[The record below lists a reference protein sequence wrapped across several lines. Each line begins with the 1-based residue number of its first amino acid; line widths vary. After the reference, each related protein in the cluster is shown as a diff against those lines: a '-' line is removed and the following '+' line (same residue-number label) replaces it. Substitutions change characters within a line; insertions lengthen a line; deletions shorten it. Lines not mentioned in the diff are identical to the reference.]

1 MYKIDWSKYLSTERE
16 RVSESKIGRKE
27 EGENFDM
34 RNEFESDFGRV
45 IFSSAARRMHDK
57 TQVFPLT
64 SGDYVHT
71 RLTHSLE
78 VMNIAV
84 SLGSSL
90 CRNDEFKKEYGIK
103 GAYELE
109 QKICAILKTAA
120 FVHDIG
126 NPPFGHYGEQTIQD
140 YFTSN
145 RWLAFLPEEMKEEY
159 GEYDFNHFDF
169 TEFDGNAEGFRIL
182 TRGQY
187 LGDLY
192 GLNLT
197 YATLGAYLKYPN
209 SDPKEKEGYIGKH
222 KHGIFK
228 TEKEIF
234 GKVVNACHMRNN
246 DGTIKRHPFSF
257 LVEAAD
263 TICYTVMDLEDG
275 ISLDKIDVDD
285 ICFYVNEYVEEHA
298 NHADFTSNMVCKGHF
313 CLEKLLRLKD
323 RNYKKK
329 RDVDFRVALINYF
342 VKLSVKN
349 FINNLESIDQGT
361 YNQELLNDDP
371 LKIAEALGEYA
382 KTYLFSDY
390 SIESA
395 ELTGFS
401 VITGLLNI
409 VLEKVLVK
417 DPKKD
422 VRIYHML
429 SESGLKLVHQENDL
443 YNPDIEEFELKVKDL
458 PLYYRLRLVVDWI
471 SGMTDKYA
479 VETYQKLSGIKL

>member
-16 RVSESKIGRKE
+16 RVSESKIGRKGE
-27 EGENFDM
+27 DENFDM

-71 RLTHSLE
+71 RLPHSLE

-90 CRNDEFKKEYGIK
+90 CRNDEFKKEYGIE

-126 NPPFGHYGEQTIQD
+126 NPPFGHYGEKTIQD

-145 RWLAFLPEEMKEEY
+145 RWLAFLPQEMEDEY

-209 SDPKEKEGYIGKH
+209 FDPKEKEGYIGKH

-234 GKVVNACHMRNN
+234 DKVVNACHMRNN

-285 ICFYVNEYVEEHA
+285 ICFYVNEYVGKHA
-298 NHADFTSNMVCKGHF
+298 NHADFTSNMVRNGHF

-323 RNYKKK
+323 RNYEKK

-429 SESGLKLVHQENDL
+429 SDSGLKLVHHECGL
-443 YNPDIEEFELKVKDL
+443 YDPKTGEFKLNIVEL

>member
-16 RVSESKIGRKE
+16 RVSESKIGRKGE
-27 EGENFDM
+27 DENFDM

-84 SLGSSL
+84 SLGSNL
-90 CRNDEFKKEYGIK
+90 CRNDEFKKEYGIE

-126 NPPFGHYGEQTIQD
+126 NPPFGHYGEKTIQD

-145 RWLAFLPEEMKEEY
+145 RWLAFLPQEMKDEY
-159 GEYDFNHFDF
+159 GESDFNHFDF

-187 LGDLY
+187 LGDIN

-197 YATLGAYLKYPN
+197 FASLGAYLKYPN
-209 SDPKEKEGYIGKH
+209 NGPVEDNGYIGRH
-222 KHGIFK
+222 KHGIFA
-228 TEKEIF
+228 TEEVVF
-234 GKVVNACHMRNN
+234 NKVVDACHMRNE
-246 DGTIKRHPFSF
+246 DGKVKRHPLSF

-263 TICYTVMDLEDG
+263 TICYTAMDLEDG
-275 ISLDKIDVDD
+275 MSIGKISIDSICKWVDN
-285 ICFYVNEYVEEHA
+285 YVNENGDKSAFHEYMMQGDKFSLRA
-298 NHADFTSNMVCKGHF
+298 
-313 CLEKLLRLKD
+313 LLHLRD
-323 RNYKKK
+323 NPYKKK
-329 RDVDFRVALINYF
+329 LEVNFRVMLISYF
-342 VKLSVKN
+342 VNLALNN
-349 FINNLESIDQGT
+349 FIQYLEDIDKGS
-361 YNQELLNDDP
+361 YNKELLLDDP
-371 LKIAEALGEYA
+371 LHIAEALGKYA
-382 KTYLFSDY
+382 REDLFVDS
-390 SIESA
+390 SIVSA
-395 ELTGFS
+395 ELAGRS
-401 VITGLLNI
+401 VIAGLLDI

-429 SESGLKLVHQENDL
+429 SDSGLKLVHHECGL
-443 YNPDIEEFELKVKDL
+443 YDPKTGEFKMNIVEL